1 MNDPAKGLLNGYRA
15 PLIINAVT
23 MVPIAAAIISMW
35 ADVQQLKSERAGH
48 TSPERIATIEAMLA
62 AGTTDRYHA
71 SDAKRDFD
79 WRDYE
84 IKELQQRVR
93 DLNDRMD
100 RHEGRK

>member
-1 MNDPAKGLLNGYRA
+1 MTDIAQRLNGYRA

-23 MVPIAAAIISMW
+23 LIPIAAVLISTW
-35 ADVQQLKSERAGH
+35 SDVQQLKADR
-48 TSPERIATIEAMLA
+48 PERVLPERMAKIEAVLA
-62 AGTTDRYHA
+62 AGTADRYHA

-93 DLNDRMD
+93 DL
-100 RHEGRK
+100 EARKP

>member
-1 MNDPAKGLLNGYRA
+1 MNGLNGYRV

-23 MVPIAAAIISMW
+23 LVAIAAPLIAMW
-35 ADVQQLKSERAGH
+35 SDVQQLKSEREQRTA
-48 TSPERIATIEAMLA
+48 PERIARLEALLTN
-62 AGTTDRYHA
+62 GTTDRYHA

-93 DLNDRMD
+93 DL
-100 RHEGRK
+100 EARKP

>member
-1 MNDPAKGLLNGYRA
+1 MNETAARLNGYRA

-23 MVPIAAAIISMW
+23 LVPIAAVLISTW
-35 ADVQQLKSERAGH
+35 SDVQQLKSDRAERV
-48 TSPERIATIEAMLA
+48 SPERLAKIEATLA
-62 AGTTDRYHA
+62 MGTTDRYHA

-93 DLNDRMD
+93 DLEA
-100 RHEGRK
+100 HRK